1 MPSHILFWFFFGRLH
16 LFHTCIY
23 SEQYE
28 NAVPIIEPFS
38 LMPKLP
44 LGQSSVLNQA
54 FLIDRTVIN
63 LNLIHLYLS
72 ECLH

>member
-1 MPSHILFWFFFGRLH
+1 MPSHILFWFSSGRLH

-28 NAVPIIEPFS
+28 NAFPVIELFC

-44 LGQSSVLNQA
+44 LEQSSVLNQA
-54 FLIDRTVIN
+54 FLIDRTIIN